1 MTVCKVDSLW
11 EAAVW
16 PKEISSGLCDDPGA
30 RMKGGGGREAQEEG
44 EVYMLKA
51 DSCSCESETNTAL

>member
-1 MTVCKVDSLW
+1 M
-11 EAAVW
+11 W
-16 PKEISSGLCDDPGA
+16 PKELSLGLCDDPGA
-30 RMKGGGGREAQEEG
+30 GMKGGGGREAQEEG